1 MRRILGAALML
12 TMFWLATGAAP
23 AVAQSDANQVIFT
36 EIEKRAIKRFYE
48 AIGLRNPD
56 RDDGIYRESR
66 YPESR
71 YSEDRHSED
80 RYSGKHKKSK
90 KWKKHNKGKKRKAH
104 KGKSK
109 RMPQGLVKRHKLPP
123 GLAKRQ
129 RLPKG
134 LNRRRL
140 FTNLERQLPP
150 TPVNVERVLVDNNIV
165 LIQKGTNLVLD
176 ILENILTR

>member
-1 MRRILGAALML
+1 MRRFFGAALMA
-12 TMFWLATGAAP
+12 TMFWLATDASP
-23 AVAQSDANQVIFT
+23 AVAQSDVNQVIFT

-56 RDDGIYRESR
+56 RDDGIHR
-66 YPESR
+66 ESR
-71 YSEDRHSED
+71 YSEE

-90 KWKKHNKGKKRKAH
+90 KWKKHKKGKKGKAH

-109 RMPQGLVKRHKLPP
+109 RMPP

-134 LNRRRL
+134 LERRRL
-140 FTNLERQLPP
+140 PTNLERQLPP
-150 TPVNVERVLVDNNIV
+150 PPVNVERVLVDNNIV

-176 ILENILTR
+176 ILENILTQ